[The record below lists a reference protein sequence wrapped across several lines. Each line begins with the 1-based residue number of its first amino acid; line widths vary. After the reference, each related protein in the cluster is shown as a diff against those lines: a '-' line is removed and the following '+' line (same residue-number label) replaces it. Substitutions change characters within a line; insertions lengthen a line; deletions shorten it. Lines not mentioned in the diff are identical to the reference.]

1 MTRNYKKCIKKKGM
15 WAPPTIKFWSG
26 NHVLKCIK
34 KAVLLVYQY
43 NIENIY
49 KRDNLYHGM
58 FIRIYINACISMHDT
73 INKISTYISLDI
85 ELVNSNYP
93 NYS

>member
-1 MTRNYKKCIKKKGM
+1 M

-49 KRDNLYHGM
+49 KRDT
-58 FIRIYINACISMHDT
+58 IYIMVC
-73 INKISTYISLDI
+73 L
-85 ELVNSNYP
+85 
-93 NYS
+93 YSFM